1 VALEEAPVAALK
13 VPAGQAV
20 ALKEE
25 KGQKDP
31 AGQRTG
37 LPLAQ

>member
-1 VALEEAPVAALK
+1 VEAPVAALN

-25 KGQKDP
+25 KGQYEP

-37 LPLAQ
+37 APEEQ